1 MPFGQSDGLRY
12 YQFDIFSKDVLN
24 AVFTRRGGV
33 SPEPWTSLNLSIS
46 VGDDPARVA
55 ENRIHAFNSLGRDP
69 ASLHDVW
76 LVHGTDVVHAEA
88 PRSLN
93 GHGQKADILFTN
105 NPQVSL
111 FMRFADCVPLLFHDP
126 KKHVVG
132 IAHAGWMGTVKG
144 VAEASIEAMREKYGS
159 KPQDVVVGIGPSIGV
174 DHYEVGEDVA
184 SRFRGKFGEDSQRI
198 LQTRDGKIHLDL
210 WTANALQLQKM
221 GVEQIQISGL
231 CTACHVDDW
240 YSHRAEK
247 GRTGR
252 FGALMALATA

>member
-1 MPFGQSDGLRY
+1 MPFEQADALRY
-12 YQFDIFSKDVLN
+12 YQFNIFSNNVLN
-24 AVFTRRGGV
+24 AVFTRQGGV

-55 ENRIHAFNSLGRDP
+55 ENRIHAFNALGRNP
-69 ASLHDVW
+69 ASIHDAW

-88 PRSLN
+88 PRSLD
-93 GHGQKADILFTN
+93 GPAQKADIIFTD
-105 NPQVSL
+105 NPHVSL

-126 KKHVVG
+126 KRHVIG
-132 IAHAGWMGTVKG
+132 IAHAGWMGTVRG
-144 VAEASIEAMREKYGS
+144 VAESSINAMRDRYGS
-159 KPQDVVVGIGPSIGV
+159 KPEDVVVGIGPSIGV
-174 DHYEVGEDVA
+174 DHYEVGEEVA
-184 SRFRGKFGEDSQRI
+184 AQFRERFGVDSDRI
-198 LQTRDGKIHLDL
+198 LQIREGRIHLDL

-231 CTACHVDDW
+231 CTACHLEDW

-252 FGALMALATA
+252 FGALMALT